1 MKLLWTYVKRHKKML
16 LLALLLA
23 TINQVFSL
31 MDPQIFRIII
41 DNYAS
46 KASEIPHEVFIKGVL
61 LLLGAAIGV
70 ALVSRIAKNF
80 QDYCVSVIT
89 QRVGTSMYAD
99 AVAHTLDLPYSVFED
114 QRSGEVLQKLQ
125 KARQDSQALIT
136 SSINTLFL
144 SLVGMT
150 FVIIYA
156 YTVHWAVG
164 SVYVLIIPILGVTG
178 YLISRRIKAVQKR
191 IVTQTAALAGSTTET
206 LRNVELVKSLGLER
220 QEIKRLNAAND
231 KILELELEKVRM
243 VRTLSF
249 IQGTTINAM
258 RAGLL
263 LLMLVLIMQGNIT
276 LGEFFTLF
284 VYSFFVF
291 TPLGELGTLTAQY
304 QEARASIEKLDE
316 ILSMKPLKKARKGKI
331 VASIK
336 QIQFKNVSFKYDSG
350 QIESLQNIDFTMKS
364 GDTVAF
370 VGPSGSGKSTVIKLL
385 VGLYAP
391 SKGVLLVNDVKR
403 AELDEDT
410 LRSHIGMVAQ
420 ETQLFAG
427 TIRENLLF
435 VNPSAT
441 DKECLEVM
449 RLASISNLLERGGQ
463 GLDTRIG
470 EGGIKI
476 SGGERQRLAIA
487 RSLLRNPELIIF
499 DEATS
504 SLDSITEREITNTI
518 KDVRD
523 SRKNVMLVLIAH
535 RLSTVAHADVIY
547 VLEKGRIVES
557 GKHAELL
564 KKKGLYY
571 SFWRE
576 QSAEE

>member
-410 LRSHIGMVAQ
+410 LRSHVGMVAQ

>member
-364 GDTVAF
+364 
-370 VGPSGSGKSTVIKLL
+370 
-385 VGLYAP
+385 
-391 SKGVLLVNDVKR
+391 
-403 AELDEDT
+403 
-410 LRSHIGMVAQ
+410 
-420 ETQLFAG
+420 
-427 TIRENLLF
+427 
-435 VNPSAT
+435 
-441 DKECLEVM
+441 
-449 RLASISNLLERGGQ
+449 
-463 GLDTRIG
+463 
-470 EGGIKI
+470 
-476 SGGERQRLAIA
+476 
-487 RSLLRNPELIIF
+487 
-499 DEATS
+499 
-504 SLDSITEREITNTI
+504 
-518 KDVRD
+518 
-523 SRKNVMLVLIAH
+523 
-535 RLSTVAHADVIY
+535 
-547 VLEKGRIVES
+547 
-557 GKHAELL
+557 
-564 KKKGLYY
+564 
-571 SFWRE
+571 
-576 QSAEE
+576 